1 MARGGPSPTRP
12 FEILPIRSHALPSRG
27 QQHFGPRAGSPS
39 AAVPATDP
47 SPDPREAIPRNS
59 IGRGTVVARVGVVP
73 PRGYHRCTRP
83 GVVTPFVNRLAG
95 IVSATGLRKHGGHMT
110 TLSLGQA
117 ARLTGRGKTILAR
130 AISGRLFAASKE
142 DGDSNIAGAESA
154 RVYPFPAPV
163 ETVAELRTRLT
174 MAEERLSELKA
185 MLEDM
190 RRDRDAWR
198 EQAQTRLLPAPAA
211 RMPWWPWRRTAG

>member
-1 MARGGPSPTRP
+1 
-12 FEILPIRSHALPSRG
+12 
-27 QQHFGPRAGSPS
+27 
-39 AAVPATDP
+39 
-47 SPDPREAIPRNS
+47 
-59 IGRGTVVARVGVVP
+59 
-73 PRGYHRCTRP
+73 
-83 GVVTPFVNRLAG
+83 
-95 IVSATGLRKHGGHMT
+95 MT

-117 ARLTGRGKTILAR
+117 VRLTARGKTIFAR
-130 AISGRLFAASKE
+130 AISGRFTGSKK
-142 DGDSNIAGAESA
+142 DGDHGMDAAESA

-211 RMPWWPWRRTAG
+211 RISWWSWRRTAG

>member
-1 MARGGPSPTRP
+1 
-12 FEILPIRSHALPSRG
+12 
-27 QQHFGPRAGSPS
+27 
-39 AAVPATDP
+39 
-47 SPDPREAIPRNS
+47 
-59 IGRGTVVARVGVVP
+59 
-73 PRGYHRCTRP
+73 
-83 GVVTPFVNRLAG
+83 
-95 IVSATGLRKHGGHMT
+95 MT

-130 AISGRLFAASKE
+130 AISGRFFAGTTE
-142 DGDSNIAGAESA
+142 DGGSNGSESA

-163 ETVAELRTRLT
+163 EMVAELRTRLT
-174 MAEERLSELKA
+174 LAEERLSELKA

-211 RMPWWPWRRTAG
+211 RMPLWPWRRTAG

>member
-1 MARGGPSPTRP
+1 
-12 FEILPIRSHALPSRG
+12 
-27 QQHFGPRAGSPS
+27 
-39 AAVPATDP
+39 
-47 SPDPREAIPRNS
+47 
-59 IGRGTVVARVGVVP
+59 
-73 PRGYHRCTRP
+73 
-83 GVVTPFVNRLAG
+83 
-95 IVSATGLRKHGGHMT
+95 MT

-130 AISGRLFAASKE
+130 AISGRFFAGSTE
-142 DGDSNIAGAESA
+142 DGRSNTSESA

-163 ETVAELRTRLT
+163 ETAAELRTRLT
-174 MAEERLSELKA
+174 LAEERLADLKA

-211 RMPWWPWRRTAG
+211 RISWWSWRRTAG

>member
-1 MARGGPSPTRP
+1 MT
-12 FEILPIRSHALPSRG
+12 
-27 QQHFGPRAGSPS
+27 
-39 AAVPATDP
+39 
-47 SPDPREAIPRNS
+47 
-59 IGRGTVVARVGVVP
+59 
-73 PRGYHRCTRP
+73 
-83 GVVTPFVNRLAG
+83 
-95 IVSATGLRKHGGHMT
+95 T

-117 ARLTGRGKTILAR
+117 ARLTGRGKTILTR
-130 AISGRLFAASKE
+130 AISGRFFAASKE
-142 DGDSNIAGAESA
+142 DGDSNTDAAELA

-174 MAEERLSELKA
+174 LAEERLTELKA

-211 RMPWWPWRRTAG
+211 PMSWWRWLRTTG